1 MRWPVGGI
9 GPIIIV
15 LVTAGSPF
23 ALSAQEFDLYLR
35 DGTEVRTKLLQFIS
49 SEKSRPADPVH
60 LEVAEDVLVDGIV
73 AIRRGVLV
81 TGTIVEASPMK
92 FPTWSWLGW
101 PRPRV
106 GRLIFTIEA
115 TRSVDDQTI
124 QLRSSQV
131 KQGTVGIAVG
141 TTRPTLMRWA
151 HEGIRV
157 AAFVDGE
164 YVVKSQKRR

>member
-1 MRWPVGGI
+1 M
-9 GPIIIV
+9 

-23 ALSAQEFDLYLR
+23 ALSAQESELHLR
-35 DGTEVRTKLLQFIS
+35 DGAEVRTKLLQFIS

-60 LEVAEDVLVDGIV
+60 LQVAEDVLVDGIV
-73 AIRRGVLV
+73 AIRRGALV
-81 TGTIVEASPMK
+81 TGTIVEASPMQLA
-92 FPTWSWLGW
+92 TWSWLGW
-101 PRPRV
+101 PRPRA

-115 TRSVDDQTI
+115 TRSIDDQPI
-124 QLRSSQV
+124 RLRSSQG

-151 HEGIRV
+151 HEGIRF

-164 YVVKSQKRR
+164 YVVKSYKK